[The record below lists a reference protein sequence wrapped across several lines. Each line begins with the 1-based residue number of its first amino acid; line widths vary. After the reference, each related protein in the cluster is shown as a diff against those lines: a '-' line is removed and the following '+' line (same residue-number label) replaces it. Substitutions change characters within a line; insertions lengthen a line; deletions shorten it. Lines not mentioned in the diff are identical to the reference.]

1 MFFFFQAEDGIR
13 DYKLT
18 GVQTCAL
25 PISLTHNGHNDI
37 GDSNTDGDNSNPAFV
52 PEHDGL
58 SPFGEQVVREMNRV
72 GMMVDI
78 SHVSKQT
85 MLEATRL
92 SRAPVIASHS
102 STTAYANHSRNM
114 DDEQLRAL
122 RENGGGMQTV
132 ACRGYVRVAPPE
144 RAPAIAALR
153 QEFGLTGRGGGGG
166 RGGRGG
172 GRGGDAALDSLPSD
186 RRAEYDRRIAEINRR
201 WPMPQPSVRDFVDH

>member
-78 SHVSKQT
+78 SHVSKET

-102 STTAYANHSRNM
+102 STSAYANHSRNM

-122 RENGGGMQTV
+122 KANGGVMQTV
-132 ACRGYVRVAPPE
+132 AFRGYVRLTPTE

-153 QEFGLTGRGGGGG
+153 QEFGLPAGGGRGGGRGGGGG
-166 RGGRGG
+166 GGGRGG
-172 GRGGDAALDSLPSD
+172 GRGGDAALDSLPAP
-186 RRAEYDRRIAEINRR
+186 RRAEYDRRLAEIEQR
-201 WPMPQPSVRDFVDH
+201 WP